1 MLYSEKISEAIK
13 FISEIIDQKPK
24 RAIILGS
31 GLGSLAESIECPKV
45 IPYDDIPYWPRSTAP
60 GHAGK
65 LIFGIMEG
73 IPTVIMQGRVHFY
86 EGYTMQEVVFPV
98 RVLGQIGINTLIVT
112 NASGGINTDIPPG
125 GIVVIQDHINFMGT
139 NPLIGENDDELGT
152 RFPDMT
158 EAYDREYIQ
167 MLESAAEKENI
178 CLNRGTYIAF
188 SGPSFET
195 PAEIRMAEA
204 IGADIVGMST
214 VPEVITAN
222 HMGIRVCGISCVANA
237 AAGISKNKLTHQEV
251 LDTMKNSSASICRLI
266 SAFLREICE

>member
-1 MLYSEKISEAIK
+1 MLYSEKISEAVK
-13 FISEIIDQKPK
+13 FLSDKIGRRAE

-31 GLGSLAESIECPKV
+31 GLGSLAESLENSEA
-45 IPYDDIPYWPRSTAP
+45 IPYQDIPYWPRSTAP

-65 LIFGIMEG
+65 LIFGNLESA
-73 IPTVIMQGRVHFY
+73 PTVIMQGRVHYY

-98 RVLGQIGINTLIVT
+98 RVLGRFGIKSLIVT
-112 NASGGINTDIPPG
+112 NASGGINSEIPPG
-125 GIVVIQDHINFMGT
+125 GIVAIEDHINFMGT
-139 NPLIGENDDELGT
+139 NPLMGENDDDMGP

-167 MLESAAEKENI
+167 KLVIAAEKENI
-178 CLNRGTYIAF
+178 DLNMGIYMAF

-195 PAEIRMAEA
+195 PAEIKMAEI
-204 IGADIVGMST
+204 IGADVVGMST

-251 LDTMKNSSASICRLI
+251 LDTMKNSSATICRLI
-266 SAFLREICE
+266 SAFLREIK

>member
-1 MLYSEKISEAIK
+1 MLYSEKIAEAIK
-13 FISEIIDQKPK
+13 FISAKIDQKPK

-31 GLGSLAESIECPKV
+31 GLGSLADSIEDPIV
-45 IPYDDIPYWPRSTAP
+45 IPYQDIPYWPRSTAP

-65 LIFGIMEG
+65 LIFGIQEG
-73 IPTVIMQGRVHFY
+73 VPTVIMQGRGHYY

-98 RVLGQIGINTLIVT
+98 RVLGQLGINTLIVT
-112 NASGGINTDIPPG
+112 NASGGINTDIPAG
-125 GIVVIQDHINFMGT
+125 GIVAIQDHINFMGT
-139 NPLIGENDDELGT
+139 NPLIGENDDETGL

-167 MLESAAEKENI
+167 KLETAAEKENI
-178 CLNRGTYIAF
+178 SLNRGTYIAF

-214 VPEVITAN
+214 VPEVIAAN

-266 SAFLREICE
+266 SAFLREIRE

>member
-1 MLYSEKISEAIK
+1 MLYSEKISEAIN
-13 FISEIIDQKPK
+13 FISGKIGQKPK
-24 RAIILGS
+24 RGIILGS
-31 GLGSLAESIECPKV
+31 GLGSLAESIEDPKV
-45 IPYDDIPYWPRSTAP
+45 IPYTDIPYWPRSTAP

-65 LIFGIMEG
+65 LVFGSLEG
-73 IPTVIMQGRVHFY
+73 VPTIIMQGRVHYY
-86 EGYTMQEVVFPV
+86 EGYTMEEVVFPV
-98 RVLGQIGINTLIVT
+98 RVLGKLGIKTLIVT

-125 GIVVIQDHINFMGT
+125 GIVAIQDHINFMGT
-139 NPLIGENDDELGT
+139 NPLIGENNDEVGP

-167 MLESAAEKENI
+167 KLEVAAEKQNI
-178 CLNRGTYIAF
+178 KINKGTYIAF

-204 IGADIVGMST
+204 LGADIVGMST

-237 AAGISKNKLTHQEV
+237 AAGISKNKLTHREV

-266 SAFLREICE
+266 SAFLRENRE

>member
-1 MLYSEKISEAIK
+1 MLYSEKISGAIK
-13 FISEIIDQKPK
+13 FLSGKIDKKPEI
-24 RAIILGS
+24 ALILGS
-31 GLGSLAESIECPKV
+31 GLGSLAESIENPSV
-45 IPYDDIPYWPRSTAP
+45 IPYQDIPYWPRSTAP

-65 LIFGIMEG
+65 LIFGTLEG
-73 IPTVIMQGRVHFY
+73 VSTVIMQGRAHYY
-86 EGYTMQEVVFPV
+86 EGYTMEEVVFPV
-98 RVLGQIGINTLIVT
+98 RVLGRLGIKTLIVT

-125 GIVVIQDHINFMGT
+125 GIVAIQDHINFMGT
-139 NPLIGENDDELGT
+139 NPLIGENDDEMGP

-167 MLESAAEKENI
+167 KLERAAEKENI
-178 CLNRGTYIAF
+178 SLNRGTYVAF

-195 PAEIRMAEA
+195 PAEIRMAGA
-204 IGADIVGMST
+204 FGADVVGMST

-251 LDTMKNSSASICRLI
+251 LDTMKNSSATICRLI
-266 SAFLREICE
+266 SAFLREIRE

>member
-1 MLYSEKISEAIK
+1 MLYSEKMSEAIK
-13 FISEIIDQKPK
+13 FLSAKTGQKPE

-31 GLGSLAESIECPKV
+31 GLGSLAESIEDPIV
-45 IPYDDIPYWPRSTAP
+45 ISYQDIPYWPRSTAP

-65 LIFGIMEG
+65 LIFGTLEG
-73 IPTVIMQGRVHFY
+73 TPTVIMQGRVHYY
-86 EGYTMQEVVFPV
+86 EGYTMEEVVFPV
-98 RVLGQIGINTLIVT
+98 RVLGELGIKSLIVT

-125 GIVVIQDHINFMGT
+125 GIVAIQDHINLMGT
-139 NPLIGENDDELGT
+139 NPLIGENDADMGP

-167 MLESAAEKENI
+167 KLEAAAEKENI
-178 CLNRGTYIAF
+178 SLNKGTYIAF

-204 IGADIVGMST
+204 LGADIVGMST

-251 LDTMKNSSASICRLI
+251 LDTMKNSSA
-266 SAFLREICE
+266 

>member
-1 MLYSEKISEAIK
+1 MLYSEKISEA
-13 FISEIIDQKPK
+13 FIFLSGKTNQKPK

-31 GLGSLAESIECPKV
+31 GLGSLAESIEDPKV
-45 IPYDDIPYWPRSTAP
+45 IPYRDIPYWPRSTAP

-65 LIFGIMEG
+65 LVFGNLEG
-73 IPTVIMQGRVHFY
+73 VPTVIMQGRVHYY
-86 EGYTMQEVVFPV
+86 EGYTMEEVVFPV
-98 RVLGQIGINTLIVT
+98 RVLGKFGIRTLIVT

-125 GIVVIQDHINFMGT
+125 GIVAVQDHINFMGT
-139 NPLIGENDDELGT
+139 NPLIGENNDESGP

-167 MLESAAEKENI
+167 KLEAAAEKENI
-178 CLNRGTYIAF
+178 KINKGTYIAF

-204 IGADIVGMST
+204 LGADIVGMST

-266 SAFLREICE
+266 SAFLREIRE

>member
-1 MLYSEKISEAIK
+1 MLYSEKMSEAIK
-13 FISEIIDQKPK
+13 FLSEKTGQKPE

-31 GLGSLAESIECPKV
+31 GLGSLAESIEDPIV
-45 IPYDDIPYWPRSTAP
+45 IPYQDIPYWPRSTAP

-65 LIFGIMEG
+65 LVFGTLEDT
-73 IPTVIMQGRVHFY
+73 PTVIMQGRVHYY
-86 EGYTMQEVVFPV
+86 EGYTMEEVVFPV
-98 RVLGQIGINTLIVT
+98 RVLGELGIKSLIVT

-125 GIVVIQDHINFMGT
+125 GIVAILDHINFMGT
-139 NPLIGENDDELGT
+139 NPLIGENNDDMGP

-167 MLESAAEKENI
+167 KLEEAAKKENI
-178 CLNRGTYIAF
+178 RLNKGTYIAF

-204 IGADIVGMST
+204 LGADIVGMST

-266 SAFLREICE
+266 SAFLREISE

>member
-1 MLYSEKISEAIK
+1 MLYSEKIFEAIK
-13 FISEIIDQKPK
+13 FLSAKTGHKPE

-31 GLGSLAESIECPKV
+31 GLGSLAESIEDPIV
-45 IPYDDIPYWPRSTAP
+45 VPYREIPYWPRSTAP

-65 LIFGIMEG
+65 LIFGNLEG
-73 IPTVIMQGRVHFY
+73 AATVIMQGRVHYY
-86 EGYTMQEVVFPV
+86 EGYTMEEVVFPV
-98 RVLGQIGINTLIVT
+98 RVLGRLGIKTLIVT

-125 GIVVIQDHINFMGT
+125 GIVAIQDHINFMGT
-139 NPLIGENDDELGT
+139 NPLIGENDDEAGP

-167 MLESAAEKENI
+167 KLESAAEKENI
-178 CLNRGTYIAF
+178 KINKGTYIAF

-204 IGADIVGMST
+204 LGADIVGMST

-222 HMGIRVCGISCVANA
+222 HIGIRVCGISCVANA

-251 LDTMKNSSASICRLI
+251 LDTMKKSSDSICRLV
-266 SAFLREICE
+266 SAFLREME